1 MSGWWLL
8 AGIVLFIIGSFASA
22 WALAKVLNRRSP
34 PASLPTA
41 APPAVEPPEQRKDSQ
56 P

>member
-22 WALAKVLNRRSP
+22 WALAKVLNRQKPRTTTRTGDEKHITQP
-34 PASLPTA
+34 G
-41 APPAVEPPEQRKDSQ
+41 PPEN
-56 P
+56 

>member
-22 WALAKVLNRRSP
+22 WALAKVLNRRSAAGTSPGAADP
-34 PASLPTA
+34 PDPGS
-41 APPAVEPPEQRKDSQ
+41 DSRS
-56 P
+56 